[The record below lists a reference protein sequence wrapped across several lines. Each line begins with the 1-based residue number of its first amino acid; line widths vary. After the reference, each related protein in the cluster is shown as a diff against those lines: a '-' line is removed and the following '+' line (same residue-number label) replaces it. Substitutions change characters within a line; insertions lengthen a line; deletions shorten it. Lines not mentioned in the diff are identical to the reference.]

1 MKKQYFEP
9 KFKVVE
15 INEADIICTSPGDEV
30 SAFSIEGGAGFTKE
44 DW

>member
-1 MKKQYFEP
+1 MKKQYFAP

-15 INEADIICTSPGDEV
+15 INEADIICTSPGV
-30 SAFSIEGGAGFTKE
+30 SAFSIEGGAGYTEE

>member
-15 INEADIICTSPGDEV
+15 IEKADIICTSPGV
-30 SAFSIEGGAGFTKE
+30 SAFSIEEDAGYE
-44 DW
+44 EENW